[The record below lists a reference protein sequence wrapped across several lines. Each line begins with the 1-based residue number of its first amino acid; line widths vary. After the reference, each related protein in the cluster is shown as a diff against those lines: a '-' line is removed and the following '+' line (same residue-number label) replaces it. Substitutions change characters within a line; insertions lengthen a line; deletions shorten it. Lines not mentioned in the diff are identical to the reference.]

1 MSLQRQFEGPDVRVL
16 LEKIR
21 SEYGND
27 PTISRA
33 ETFRSGGFLGLFQRE
48 QFRLV
53 VDTPDGGASKAAS
66 RVVPV
71 PDGRPQAKR
80 RKTGKHFAVP
90 SPRSE
95 LPQSK
100 PVPETPASKGRPID
114 LFADVAD
121 STQDENHVAGIQAP
135 TGEDRDAPAIG
146 GPDAAK
152 ALGIGKAPDENPSFE
167 AVLSRVAHIAGAPP
181 APAKL
186 PLESRA
192 VEAAPSARPVA
203 VGDPAIEMAE
213 PQALY
218 IGYEA
223 DDKDVL
229 GSELFVPTCLSVED
243 LADLDDSP
251 GARDTLNRDAGD
263 LSLPV
268 ASILRGELL
277 DVGFDPQSA
286 TRVENAVSAGASTLV
301 ALTTL
306 LEAMPSP
313 SSIPRRPGSLIAV
326 IGAGDRATAEAARI
340 AAEIDSDPSLIGIA
354 RPQQGGTPV
363 KEELLISDAADAME
377 FGPSLRRGRVGI
389 VAVDS
394 PTGATS
400 TVWARHVLAA
410 LRPTLVIGVVDAM
423 YKTEDIAR
431 WAQALDGL
439 DTIVVDRVEST
450 SSPARVLSLDIPVLR
465 IGDFP
470 STPQRWVAAIADLLS
485 DDCKD
490 LGRPKLS
497 VISSTDID
505 PPGEAATNG
514 ALAAEKS
521 TGSSAGGDEGTAA
534 ARRRQLRP
542 IVWPQFVPAAQ
553 ENTETRS
560 ALR

>member
-53 VDTPDGGASKAAS
+53 VDTPSGGAAKATT
-66 RVVPV
+66 RVPV
-71 PDGRPQAKR
+71 PAGRLQPKRRKAGRHFAAPLPRSEQPQAK
-80 RKTGKHFAVP
+80 
-90 SPRSE
+90 
-95 LPQSK
+95 
-100 PVPETPASKGRPID
+100 PVREALASKGRPVD

-135 TGEDRDAPAIG
+135 AGEHRGAPPIRT
-146 GPDAAK
+146 PDADSVAN
-152 ALGIGKAPDENPSFE
+152 ADKAPDEDPSFE
-167 AVLSRVAHIAGAPP
+167 AVLSRVAHIAGAT
-181 APAKL
+181 
-186 PLESRA
+186 PLAAGRTPEKHA
-192 VEAAPSARPVA
+192 GDAAPSGPSVA
-203 VGDPAIEMAE
+203 LGEVASEMAE

-223 DDKDVL
+223 DETDVL
-229 GSELFVPTCLSVED
+229 GSQLFVPTCLSVED

-251 GARDTLNRDAGD
+251 GARDTLNREAGD
-263 LSLPV
+263 FSLPV
-268 ASILRGELL
+268 ASILRSELL
-277 DVGFDPQSA
+277 NVGFDPPSA
-286 TRVENAVSAGASTLV
+286 TRVESAVSAGASTLV

-306 LEAMPSP
+306 LEAMPKP
-313 SSIPRRPGSLIAV
+313 SSVPRRPGSLIAV

-340 AAEIDSDPSLIGIA
+340 AAEIDSDPALIGVA
-354 RPQQGGTPV
+354 RPHQGGSPV
-363 KEELLISDAADAME
+363 RDELLIRDAADAME
-377 FGPSLRRGRVGI
+377 FGPSLRRGRVGV

-410 LRPTLVIGVVDAM
+410 LRPTLVIGVIDAM

-439 DTIVVDRVEST
+439 DAIVVERVEST
-450 SSPARVLSLDIPVLR
+450 ASPARVLALDIPVLR

-497 VISSTDID
+497 IISDTDID
-505 PPGEAATNG
+505 SPGETAANRVLP
-514 ALAAEKS
+514 AVE
-521 TGSSAGGDEGTAA
+521 SSATPGSGEDGAA
-534 ARRRQLRP
+534 AGRRRQVRP

-553 ENTETRS
+553 ENTETHA

>member
-27 PTISRA
+27 PTISHA

-53 VDTPDGGASKAAS
+53 VDTPDGGASKTAS

-80 RKTGKHFAVP
+80 RKTGKHFAAP
-90 SPRSE
+90 LPRSE
-95 LPQSK
+95 QPQTR
-100 PVPETPASKGRPID
+100 PVPEAPASRSRPVD

-121 STQDENHVAGIQAP
+121 SMKDDNQVTSTQRQASD
-135 TGEDRDAPAIG
+135 DRVRPASEAPGRAASRAVPDTAMVPDTAKASDAEKAPA
-146 GPDAAK
+146 
-152 ALGIGKAPDENPSFE
+152 ENPSFE
-167 AVLSRVAHIAGAPP
+167 AVLSRVAHITGAPP
-181 APAKL
+181 VPA
-186 PLESRA
+186 EQSREGRA
-192 VEAAPSARPVA
+192 VEATPSEPSAL
-203 VGDPAIEMAE
+203 VGEPASEMAE

-223 DDKDVL
+223 DDTDVL

-263 LSLPV
+263 FSPPV

-286 TRVENAVSAGASTLV
+286 TRVESAVSAGASTLA

-340 AAEIDSDPSLIGIA
+340 AAEIDSDPSLIGVA
-354 RPQQGGTPV
+354 RPHHGGAPV
-363 KEELLISDAADAME
+363 KDELLISDAADAME

-439 DTIVVDRVEST
+439 DAIVVDRVEST
-450 SSPARVLSLDIPVLR
+450 ASPARVLGLDIPVLR

-497 VISSTDID
+497 VISGPDID
-505 PPGEAATNG
+505 
-514 ALAAEKS
+514 
-521 TGSSAGGDEGTAA
+521 DEGVSA
-534 ARRRQLRP
+534 ARRRQVRP
-542 IVWPQFVPAAQ
+542 MVWPQFVPAAQ
-553 ENTETRS
+553 ENSETHV

>member
-53 VDTPDGGASKAAS
+53 VDTSDGGAGKATT
-66 RVVPV
+66 RVPV

-80 RKTGKHFAVP
+80 RKTGKHFAAP
-90 SPRSE
+90 TPRSE
-95 LPQSK
+95 QQHTRTVPDA
-100 PVPETPASKGRPID
+100 PVSKGRPVD

-121 STQDENHVAGIQAP
+121 STQDENYVAGIQVP
-135 TGEDRDAPAIG
+135 TGEHRDAPAIG
-146 GPDAAK
+146 GPDAANAHDTDK
-152 ALGIGKAPDENPSFE
+152 ASDNPSFE

-181 APAKL
+181 VPAEQ
-186 PLESRA
+186 PLERRA
-192 VEAAPSARPVA
+192 VEAVPSEPSIA
-203 VGDPAIEMAE
+203 VGDPASEMAA

-223 DDKDVL
+223 DDTDVL

-263 LSLPV
+263 ISPPV

-277 DVGFDPQSA
+277 DVGFDPHSA
-286 TRVENAVSAGASTLV
+286 TRVESAVSAGASTLV

-326 IGAGDRATAEAARI
+326 VGAGDRATAEAARI
-340 AAEIDSDPSLIGIA
+340 AAEIDSDPSLIGVA

-363 KEELLISDAADAME
+363 KEELLIRDAADAME

-423 YKTEDIAR
+423 YKTEDIAL
-431 WAQALDGL
+431 WAQAIDGL
-439 DTIVVDRVEST
+439 DAIVVDRVEST
-450 SSPARVLSLDIPVLR
+450 ASPARVLGLDIPVLR
-465 IGDFP
+465 IGDLP

-485 DDCKD
+485 DECKD

-497 VISSTDID
+497 VISGADID
-505 PPGEAATNG
+505 PAGEAAASG
-514 ALAAEKS
+514 FMPAED
-521 TGSSAGGDEGTAA
+521 SSVSPGGGQDGTATT
-534 ARRRQLRP
+534 RRRQPRP

-553 ENTETRS
+553 ENTETHV